1 MAYELVWLFVTRVRK
16 LCSESLK
23 ARHLVITSF
32 AYTQAF
38 DRCVYGWEEELSFE
52 GSRDLPRLTTMEAV
66 FGHFYVQV
74 ASMNFWLIH
83 GMLTSFCICFT
94 NFVETLF
101 IH

>member
-1 MAYELVWLFVTRVRK
+1 MWLFVTRVRK

-38 DRCVYGWEEELSFE
+38 DQCVYGWEEELSFE

-66 FGHFYVQV
+66 FGHLYVQV
-74 ASMNFWLIH
+74 VSMNFWLIH
-83 GMLTSFCICFT
+83 GMLASSVFVLK
-94 NFVETLF
+94 NFEETIF

>member
-1 MAYELVWLFVTRVRK
+1 MWLFVTRVRK

-66 FGHFYVQV
+66 FGHLYVQV

-83 GMLTSFCICFT
+83 GMLASFCILK
-94 NFVETLF
+94 NFEETIF